1 MKPRLLLLAILL
13 IIGASLI
20 FFGGKEEAP
29 SDELKNETSSTTPVS
44 VDDNDQSGEDFIL
57 SEGSKSQWTR
67 YADTKYGFSLE
78 YPTEYQV
85 VSQFSRPAYNGDKEP
100 LADFSRTAAA
110 DDDFSFRGIS
120 ISVFP
125 TEGYYF
131 RDIPGAVSF
140 EFDRVSEECLVDD
153 YGITNSPEGKIAIE
167 GGLFGCRVSSGDG
180 SGVLRGVFIPL
191 LEKNIVVQMYLHG
204 SVRDGQVGFTAAE
217 IDEIAK
223 TLRLID

>member
-1 MKPRLLLLAILL
+1 MKSRLLLLLVLL
-13 IIGASLI
+13 IVGGSLI
-20 FFGGKEEAP
+20 FFSGKEEAP

-44 VDDNDQSGEDFIL
+44 VDDNNQGGEDFIL

-67 YADTKYGFSLE
+67 YTNTTYGFSLE
-78 YPTEYQV
+78 YPAEYQV
-85 VSQFSRPAYNGDKEP
+85 VSQFARPAYNGDKEP
-100 LADFSRTAAA
+100 LADFGKTAPA

-153 YGITNSPEGKIAIE
+153 YGITNSPEGKITIE
-167 GGLFGCRVSSGDG
+167 GGLFGCRVLSGDG

-191 LEKNIVVQMYLHG
+191 PEKKIVVQMYLHG
-204 SVRDGQVGFTAAE
+204 SVRDGHTGFTTAE

-223 TLRLID
+223 TLRLVD